1 MYDKMNRREFIGT
14 AALAAAGGVTS
25 AVAADGAATDVNT
38 FPTLS
43 GREFRGLEGAIAPIF
58 TPYGKD
64 GAINGDMVGRMVDFL
79 IGKGISGFY
88 VGGGTGEHVLLSVDE
103 RKYLAESAI
112 SAVAGRAKVI
122 VHVGCVCTEDSVVL
136 AKHAEKSGA
145 DWIASLGPLVFGQNF
160 EASYYHYSR
169 IADATSLPMMVY
181 CWYRELDPERERK
194 FFDIPNL
201 KGFKYTGHNFW
212 SVQELKRI
220 IDKEAVFFVGDDP
233 HLLGGLSMNGVFSG
247 GIGTTFNVI
256 PENFAKIC
264 RLAKAGRF
272 VEASPVQDAA
282 NRIVKLLSKSSNF
295 SFRKLAMRH
304 WGFDCGFA
312 RSPFGRPL
320 TEEESAAF
328 LRELDV
334 ALGQLG

>member
-1 MYDKMNRREFIGT
+1 MNRREFIGT
-14 AALAAAGGVTS
+14 AVLAAYGGVTS
-25 AVAADGAATDVNT
+25 VAADDRGAAGVNT
-38 FPTLS
+38 FPIFS
-43 GREFRGLEGAIAPIF
+43 GQEFKGLEGAIAPIF

-64 GAINGDMVGRMVDFL
+64 GAVNGDMVGRMVEFL
-79 IGKGISGFY
+79 IGNGISGFY

-103 RKYLAESAI
+103 RKYLAESVI
-112 SAVAGRAKVI
+112 NAVAGRAKVI
-122 VHVGCVCTEDSVVL
+122 IHVGCTYTEDSVVL

-160 EASYYHYSR
+160 DASYYHYSR
-169 IADATSLPMMVY
+169 IAGSTSLPMMVY
-181 CWYRELDPERERK
+181 CWYRELDPERERR

-201 KGFKYTGHNFW
+201 KGLKYTGQNFW
-212 SVQELKRI
+212 AVQELKRI
-220 IDKEAVFFVGDDP
+220 LDKEAVFFVGDDP

-256 PENFAKIC
+256 PESFVKIC

-282 NRIVKLLSKSSNF
+282 NRIVQLLSRSSNF
-295 SFRKLAMRH
+295 SFRKLAMKH

-320 TEEESAAF
+320 TEEESASF
-328 LRELDV
+328 LRELDA